1 MVWGFFSE
9 LIVQAYSLRGPS
21 FGQIAPQLLRE
32 RMPVSF
38 SIAFVA
44 GVTPTKWTRIWG
56 DRRPDVPLTVFRT
69 ETDEQISVLHD
80 GRAEVS
86 LVRLPID
93 ETNLS
98 VINLYN
104 EIPVVVAS
112 KDHALEQAETVLLAD
127 LAGEHLLQNPDDVPE
142 WRDLADE
149 VRDGT
154 RRPLPPMRD
163 LDETM
168 EQVAAGVG
176 IIIVPHSIARLYG
189 RKDVVSRPVTG
200 VADTQIALAWIT
212 RETTEDI
219 EEFIGIVRGRSK
231 ASSRTDA
238 GAADAAALADE
249 AQPELRSDGRPAKPP
264 RKPKKTDKAKA
275 AAKAIRVAA
284 AKAKPAVRKRTESAP
299 GRTRPTKNPNK
310 GKGRGH

>member
-1 MVWGFFSE
+1 M
-9 LIVQAYSLRGPS
+9 
-21 FGQIAPQLLRE
+21 
-32 RMPVSF
+32 SF
-38 SIAFVA
+38 SLAFVA
-44 GVTPTKWTRIWG
+44 GVTPTKWTRIWTT
-56 DRRPDVPLTVFRT
+56 RRPDVPLTVFRT
-69 ETDEQISVLHD
+69 ETAEQIAVLHD
-80 GRAEVS
+80 GRAELS

-98 VINLYN
+98 VITLYN

-112 KDHALEQAETVLLAD
+112 KDHATLQSETVSLAD

-149 VRDGT
+149 VLDGT
-154 RRPLPPMRD
+154 RRALPPMRD

-176 IIIVPHSIARLYG
+176 IIIVPHGVARLYG

-212 RETTEDI
+212 RETTDDI
-219 EEFIGIVRGRSK
+219 EEFIGIVRGRGV
-231 ASSRTDA
+231 ASSRTDTGAAAA
-238 GAADAAALADE
+238 GAASAEASGDTDAAPA
-249 AQPELRSDGRPAKPP
+249 RSDGRPPKPP

-284 AKAKPAVRKRTESAP
+284 AKAKPAVRKKVENSP

-310 GKGRGH
+310 GKSRGR

>member
-1 MVWGFFSE
+1 M
-9 LIVQAYSLRGPS
+9 
-21 FGQIAPQLLRE
+21 
-32 RMPVSF
+32 SF

-69 ETDEQISVLHD
+69 EAAEQVSVLHD

-93 ETNLS
+93 DTNLS

-112 KDHALEQAETVLLAD
+112 KDHVIEQAETVLLAD
-127 LAGEHLLQNPDDVPE
+127 LADEHLLQNPDDVPE
-142 WRDLADE
+142 WRDIAAE
-149 VRDGT
+149 VRDGS
-154 RRPLPPMRD
+154 RRLLPLMRD

-189 RKDVVSRPVTG
+189 RKDVISRPVTD
-200 VADTQIALAWIT
+200 VADTQIAFAWIT
-212 RETTEDI
+212 RETTDDI

-238 GAADAAALADE
+238 GPPTAADAAATADGE
-249 AQPELRSDGRPAKPP
+249 QPEVASDGRPQKPP

>member
-1 MVWGFFSE
+1 
-9 LIVQAYSLRGPS
+9 
-21 FGQIAPQLLRE
+21 
-32 RMPVSF
+32 MPVSF

-69 ETDEQISVLHD
+69 EAAEQIAVLHD
-80 GRAEVS
+80 GRAELS

-93 ETNLS
+93 DINLS
-98 VINLYN
+98 VINLYR

-112 KDHALEQAETVLLAD
+112 KDHPIEQAETVLLAD

-163 LDETM
+163 LDEAM

-189 RKDVVSRPVTG
+189 RKDVVSRPVTD

-212 RETTEDI
+212 RETTDDI

-231 ASSRTDA
+231 ASSRTDT
-238 GAADAAALADE
+238 GTAADAATSAEDE
-249 AQPELRSDGRPAKPP
+249 EAPVRSDGRPPKPP

-284 AKAKPAVRKRTESAP
+284 AKAKPAVRKKTESSP

-310 GKGRGH
+310 GKSRGR

>member
-1 MVWGFFSE
+1 
-9 LIVQAYSLRGPS
+9 
-21 FGQIAPQLLRE
+21 
-32 RMPVSF
+32 MPVSF

-69 ETDEQISVLHD
+69 ESAEQISVLHD

-93 ETNLS
+93 ATNLS

-104 EIPVVVAS
+104 EIPVVVAA
-112 KDHALEQAETVLLAD
+112 KDHIIEQAEIVLLAD
-127 LAGEHLLQNPDDVPE
+127 LADEHLLQNPDDVPE
-142 WRDLADE
+142 WRDIAAE
-149 VRDGT
+149 VHDGS
-154 RRPLPPMRD
+154 RRPLPVMRN

-176 IIIVPHSIARLYG
+176 IIIVPHGVARLYG
-189 RKDVVSRPVTG
+189 RKDVISRPVTD

-212 RETTEDI
+212 RETTDDI

-231 ASSRTDA
+231 ASSRTDVSPSA
-238 GAADAAALADE
+238 AADAAATADGE
-249 AQPELRSDGRPAKPP
+249 QLEVSRDGRPQKPP

-284 AKAKPAVRKRTESAP
+284 AKAKPAVRKRIESAP

>member
-1 MVWGFFSE
+1 
-9 LIVQAYSLRGPS
+9 
-21 FGQIAPQLLRE
+21 
-32 RMPVSF
+32 MPVSF

-69 ETDEQISVLHD
+69 EMVEQIAVLHD
-80 GRAEVS
+80 GLAEVS

-112 KDHALEQAETVLLAD
+112 KDHAIDQAETVLLAD

-142 WRDLADE
+142 WRDIADE
-149 VRDGT
+149 VRDGN

-176 IIIVPHSIARLYG
+176 ILIVPHSIARLYG
-189 RKDVVSRPVTG
+189 RKDVVSRPVSG

-219 EEFIGIVRGRSK
+219 EEFIGIVRGRSR

-238 GAADAAALADE
+238 GASVAADAAASADGE
-249 AQPELRSDGRPAKPP
+249 QLEVRSDGRPPKPP

-310 GKGRGH
+310 SKGRGH

>member
-1 MVWGFFSE
+1 
-9 LIVQAYSLRGPS
+9 
-21 FGQIAPQLLRE
+21 
-32 RMPVSF
+32 MPVSF

-69 ETDEQISVLHD
+69 ETAEQIAVLHD
-80 GRAEVS
+80 GRAELS

-93 ETNLS
+93 DTNLS
-98 VINLYN
+98 VINLYR

-112 KDHALEQAETVLLAD
+112 KDHPIEQAETVLLAD

-149 VRDGT
+149 VRDET

-189 RKDVVSRPVTG
+189 RKDVVSRPVTD

-212 RETTEDI
+212 RETTDDI
-219 EEFIGIVRGRSK
+219 EEFIGIVRGRSTK
-231 ASSRTDA
+231 SSRTDT
-238 GAADAAALADE
+238 GTAADAAASAEDDE
-249 AQPELRSDGRPAKPP
+249 APARSDGRPPKPP

-284 AKAKPAVRKRTESAP
+284 AKAKPAVRKKTESSP

-310 GKGRGH
+310 GKSRGR

>member
-1 MVWGFFSE
+1 
-9 LIVQAYSLRGPS
+9 
-21 FGQIAPQLLRE
+21 
-32 RMPVSF
+32 MPVSF

-69 ETDEQISVLHD
+69 ETAEQITVLHD

-86 LVRLPID
+86 LVRLPIN

-98 VINLYN
+98 VINLYS

-112 KDHALEQAETVLLAD
+112 KDHATLQAETVLLAD
-127 LAGEHLLQNPDDVPE
+127 LAAEHLLQDPDDVPE

-154 RRPLPPMRD
+154 RRPLPLMRD

-168 EQVAAGVG
+168 ELVAAGVG
-176 IIIVPHSIARLYG
+176 IIIVPHGVARLYG

-212 RETTEDI
+212 RETTADI

-238 GAADAAALADE
+238 GAAAAADAAADGE
-249 AQPELRSDGRPAKPP
+249 QPEVRSDGRPPKPP

-275 AAKAIRVAA
+275 AAKVIRVAA

>member
-1 MVWGFFSE
+1 M
-9 LIVQAYSLRGPS
+9 
-21 FGQIAPQLLRE
+21 
-32 RMPVSF
+32 SF

-44 GVTPTKWTRIWG
+44 GVTPTKWTRIWN
-56 DRRPDVPLTVFRT
+56 DRRPDVPLTVFRV
-69 ETDEQISVLHD
+69 ETADQIAVLHD

-93 ETNLS
+93 DNNLS
-98 VINLYN
+98 VITLYN

-112 KDHALEQAETVLLAD
+112 KDHPTLQAETVLLAD
-127 LAGEHLLQNPDDVPE
+127 LSGEHLLQNPDDVPQ

-154 RRPLPPMRD
+154 RRALPPMRD
-163 LDETM
+163 LDEVM

-176 IIIVPHSIARLYG
+176 IIIIPHGVARLYG
-189 RKDVVSRPVTG
+189 RKDVVSRPVTD

-219 EEFIGIVRGRSK
+219 EEFIGIVRGRGR
-231 ASSRTDA
+231 ASSRTDP
-238 GAADAAALADE
+238 GASASALANEEPD
-249 AQPELRSDGRPAKPP
+249 QSDGRAPKPP

-284 AKAKPAVRKRTESAP
+284 AKSKPAVRKKIESAP
-299 GRTRPTKNPNK
+299 GRTRPTRNPNK
-310 GKGRGH
+310 GKSRGR

>member
-1 MVWGFFSE
+1 
-9 LIVQAYSLRGPS
+9 
-21 FGQIAPQLLRE
+21 
-32 RMPVSF
+32 MPVSF

-69 ETDEQISVLHD
+69 ETAEQIAVLHD
-80 GRAEVS
+80 GRAELS

-93 ETNLS
+93 DTNLS
-98 VINLYN
+98 VINLYR

-112 KDHALEQAETVLLAD
+112 KDHPIEQAETVLLAD

-163 LDETM
+163 LDEAM

-189 RKDVVSRPVTG
+189 RKDVVSRPVTD
-200 VADTQIALAWIT
+200 VADTQIALAWLT
-212 RETTEDI
+212 RETTDDI

-231 ASSRTDA
+231 ASSRTDTGTA
-238 GAADAAALADE
+238 ADGAASAEDE
-249 AQPELRSDGRPAKPP
+249 EAPARSDGRPPKPP
-264 RKPKKTDKAKA
+264 RKPRKTDKAKA

-284 AKAKPAVRKRTESAP
+284 AKAKPAVRKKTESSP

-310 GKGRGH
+310 GKSRGR

>member
-1 MVWGFFSE
+1 
-9 LIVQAYSLRGPS
+9 
-21 FGQIAPQLLRE
+21 
-32 RMPVSF
+32 MPVSF

-69 ETDEQISVLHD
+69 EAAEQVSVLHD

-93 ETNLS
+93 DTNLS
-98 VINLYN
+98 VINLYK

-112 KDHALEQAETVLLAD
+112 KDHVIEQAETVLLAD
-127 LAGEHLLQNPDDVPE
+127 LADEHLLQNPDDVPE
-142 WRDLADE
+142 WRDIAAE
-149 VRDGT
+149 VRDGS
-154 RRPLPPMRD
+154 RRLLPLMRD

-189 RKDVVSRPVTG
+189 RKDVISRPVTD

-212 RETTEDI
+212 RETTDDI

-238 GAADAAALADE
+238 GPPAAADAATADGE
-249 AQPELRSDGRPAKPP
+249 QPEVSSDGRPQKPP